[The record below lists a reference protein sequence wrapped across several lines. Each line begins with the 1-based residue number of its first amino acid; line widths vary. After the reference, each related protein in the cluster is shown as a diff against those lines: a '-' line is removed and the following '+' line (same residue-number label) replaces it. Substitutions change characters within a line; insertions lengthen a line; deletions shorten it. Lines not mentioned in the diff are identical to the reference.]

1 LPDGVYLKG
10 VKQSGTKVAISGFT
24 QSQARV
30 STLMR
35 NLDSSPYLENPV
47 LVEIRAIQM
56 GNQRL
61 NEFTMNI
68 DITRAKAEDEVQK
81 KPASKG

>member
-1 LPDGVYLKG
+1 V
-10 VKQSGTKVAISGFT
+10 SITGFT

-35 NLDSSPYLENPV
+35 NLESSPNLESPG
-47 LVEIRAIQM
+47 LVEIKATPV

-68 DITRAKAEDEVQK
+68 NITRQQPEADAKKAGG
-81 KPASKG
+81 KPAPKPEVKG